1 VGQLMKN
8 WEVKV
13 LDDLDPDLL
22 LLVCDFFNK
31 EFPEVYYPECT
42 PEIFEWKLS
51 KRNPAGTGFLTV
63 AISNGLIVG
72 TASGTRKI
80 ISEGGKSF
88 EAIEIGDTFTHPDFR
103 KSGSC
108 ITPFG
113 TNTPLDPYFSL
124 SIFGRLVS
132 ETIERA
138 QLNGVRFIYGTPN
151 TNSQPP
157 YLKRLHFKEVNKGQV
172 SSNLIIT
179 HNFYKL
185 RRFPRVA
192 KFFMSIFRLVNYS
205 LRYLIMGR
213 NSVLE
218 ITKEDFI
225 MNLSE
230 INFPAV
236 SETDKLSL
244 VRSPEILEHRY
255 LAHPSYNYRFFKLLV
270 NDQNQGVLITTE
282 ILRTNGIRSFVVS
295 DWLISDRKIEKRLPL
310 LLPLLLPHIRD
321 SEIISFW
328 EFEGYSKLKKLV
340 VGTLKYSTVSLISKD
355 NRLKKTA
362 QISEFE
368 SFRMGWSDNG

>member
-31 EFPEVYYPECT
+31 EFPGVYYPKCT

-113 TNTPLDPYFSL
+113 TDATLDPYFSL

-151 TNSQPP
+151 TNSRPP
-157 YLKRLHFKEVNKGQV
+157 YLKRLHFKEVNKGQI
-172 SSNLIIT
+172 SLNLIIT

-185 RRFPRVA
+185 RRFPSVA
-192 KFFMSIFRLVNYS
+192 KFLMSILRLVNCS

-213 NSVLE
+213 NSVIE
-218 ITKEDFI
+218 ITKEEFI
-225 MNLSE
+225 VNLSE
-230 INFPAV
+230 LNFPAV

-255 LAHPSYNYRFFKLLV
+255 LAHPNHNYRFFKLLV
-270 NDQNQGVLITTE
+270 KDQNQGLLITTE
-282 ILRTNGIRSFVVS
+282 ILRSNGIRSFVVS

-310 LLPLLLPHIRD
+310 LLPSLLPHIHN

-328 EFEGYSKLKKLV
+328 EFEGYSKLTKFV
-340 VGTLKYSTVSLISKD
+340 FGTLKYSTVSLISKD
-355 NRLKKTA
+355 TRLKKA
-362 QISEFE
+362 PQISEFE
-368 SFRMGWSDNG
+368 NFRMGWSDNG

>member
-1 VGQLMKN
+1 MKN

-31 EFPEVYYPECT
+31 EFPGVYYPKCT

-80 ISEGGKSF
+80 MNEGGKSF

-113 TNTPLDPYFSL
+113 PNATLDPYFSL
-124 SIFGRLVS
+124 SIFGRLVT

-138 QLNGVRFIYGTPN
+138 HLSGVRFIYGTPN
-151 TNSQPP
+151 TNSRPP

-179 HNFYKL
+179 PNFYKL

-192 KFFMSIFRLVNYS
+192 KFLVSIIRLVNYL

-218 ITKEDFI
+218 ITKEEFI
-225 MNLSE
+225 QNLSE
-230 INFPAV
+230 LNFSAA
-236 SETDKLSL
+236 SEPDKLSL
-244 VRSPEILEHRY
+244 AISTEILDHRY
-255 LAHPSYNYRFFKLLV
+255 LAHPNHNYRFFKV
-270 NDQNQGVLITTE
+270 IVKNQNRGVLITTE
-282 ILRTNGIRSFVVS
+282 ILRSNGIRSFVVS
-295 DWLISDRKIEKRLPL
+295 DWLISDRKVEKRLPL
-310 LLPLLLPHIRD
+310 VLPLLLPYIRD

-328 EFEGYSKLKKLV
+328 EFEGYGKLTKFV

-355 NRLKKTA
+355 NRLKNSV